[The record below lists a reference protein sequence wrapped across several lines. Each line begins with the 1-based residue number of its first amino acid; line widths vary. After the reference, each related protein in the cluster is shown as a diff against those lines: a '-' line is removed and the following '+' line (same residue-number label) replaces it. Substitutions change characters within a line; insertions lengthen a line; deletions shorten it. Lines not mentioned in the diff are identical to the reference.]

1 MRNGFTF
8 SQVEKLNK
16 TNSNP
21 IQGNKPMKKAINSI
35 LIALGLAAITTESF
49 ADIGIVETSA
59 AVNNGTG
66 TLYVSGI
73 GGGANPRWSGY
84 NFGTFDLSQTPA
96 PTLNLTNFYFE
107 NYAYNGGSVPAGGQ
121 YNNNWLDGG
130 STATFKLY
138 RDSTLINTT
147 TMRNSKTTGN
157 NKNWDL
163 AASGVTINLLNG
175 LSGNG
180 TYNLS
185 YTIDWTYNQWS
196 GSANVV
202 GTTQYNSGNA
212 TFSTIPEPSSSLL
225 MGLGLAG
232 LVALRLSRHRA

>member
-1 MRNGFTF
+1 
-8 SQVEKLNK
+8 
-16 TNSNP
+16 
-21 IQGNKPMKKAINSI
+21 MKNTINSLI
-35 LIALGLAAITTESF
+35 IALGLAAITTESF
-49 ADIGIVETSA
+49 AEIGIVETTA
-59 AVNNGTG
+59 AVNNGTD
-66 TLYVSGI
+66 TIYVSGI
-73 GGGANPRWSGY
+73 GGVGNPRWSGY
-84 NFGTFDLSQTPA
+84 NFGTFDLSLTPA

-121 YNNNWLDGG
+121 YNNNWLDG
-130 STATFKLY
+130 SSSATFNLY
-138 RDSTLINTT
+138 RDGTLLNTT
-147 TMRNSKTTGN
+147 TMRNSNTSGS

-196 GSANVV
+196 GSAVVV
-202 GTTQYNSGNA
+202 GTTQYNSGGIA

-232 LVALRLSRHRA
+232 LAVLRLTRKNA